1 MYRITVA
8 LYLISAMEG
17 SAMAR
22 YLLASTPVHGHVAPM
37 TNIAAGLVRA
47 GHRVRFLTG
56 AHFRETVEGAGGQ
69 HVALPAA
76 ADYDARDMDAA
87 FPGRGTRSGLRKL
100 TFDVHHTFIEPVRA
114 QAEAIRA
121 VLDVEPVD
129 AILAETAFLG
139 ILPLLV
145 DPRPRPAVVSVGITV
160 LPLQSRDTAPFG
172 LGLPPSSSA
181 AGRVRN
187 WLLNLLVR
195 RVVFGPNQR
204 RLNRTLG
211 AMGLA
216 NSPVFFFDWPR
227 LADRVLQLSVPGLEY
242 PRSDLPAH
250 VRFVGV
256 PRAHDAIHQRT
267 PPPWWD
273 DLLAARRSGRPVVH
287 VTQGT
292 VDTSDLTRVIGP
304 ALRALADKDAFIVVT
319 TGGRDPAQIPGGLP
333 ANARAATYV
342 PYADLLPHVDLAIT
356 NGGYGGTQLLLAH
369 GIPLVI
375 AGATEDKPEVAGRV
389 AASGAGID
397 LRTGTPTAPALAAAV
412 DAILRN
418 PAYRQR
424 ARTLAAEY
432 AGHDTDTLINAE
444 LTDIV
449 RQRSASLP
457 P

>member
-1 MYRITVA
+1 
-8 LYLISAMEG
+8 
-17 SAMAR
+17 MAR

-56 AHFRETVEGAGGQ
+56 ALFREAVEATGGQ
-69 HVALPAA
+69 HVALPAS

-87 FPGRGTRSGLRKL
+87 FPGRSERSGLRKL
-100 TFDVHHTFIEPVRA
+100 TFDVQHTFIEPMRA

-121 VLDVEPVD
+121 MLDAEPVD
-129 AILAETAFLG
+129 AILAETGFFG
-139 ILPLLV
+139 VLPLLV

-160 LPLQSRDTAPFG
+160 LTLSSRDTAPFG

-187 WLLNLLVR
+187 RLLNLLVR

-204 RLNRTLG
+204 RLNRTLRD
-211 AMGLA
+211 MGLA
-216 NSPVFFFDWPR
+216 NSPAFFLDWPR
-227 LADRVLQLSVPGLEY
+227 LADRVLQLSVPGFEY
-242 PRSDLPAH
+242 PRSDLPAQ
-250 VRFVGV
+250 VRFVG
-256 PRAHDAIHQRT
+256 PPPAHDATRNRT
-267 PPPWWD
+267 PTPWWD

-292 VDTSDLTRVIGP
+292 VDTSDLTRLIGP
-304 ALRALADKDAFIVVT
+304 ALRALADQDVFIVVT
-319 TGGRDPAQIPGGLP
+319 TGGPDPAQIPGALP

-342 PYADLLPHVDLAIT
+342 PYTDLLPHVDLAIT
-356 NGGYGGTQLLLAH
+356 NGGYGGTQLLLTH
-369 GIPLVI
+369 GIPLIV
-375 AGATEDKPEVAGRV
+375 AGDTEDKPEVAGRV
-389 AASGAGID
+389 AASGAGINM
-397 LRTGTPTAPALAAAV
+397 RTGTPTAPALAAAV
-412 DAILRN
+412 ETILRN

-432 AGHDTDTLINAE
+432 ASHDTNALIHAE
-444 LTDIV
+444 LADVT